1 MCLYPKLIPN
11 PKYKT
16 SKKRGYYVPKMHD
29 NRLSY
34 VPVACG
40 KCFECRKKKA
50 REWNIRLSEDIRHFK
65 AWFIT
70 LTIDDTNMNK
80 IMQEMGIESPKNNEN
95 SIAGFALR
103 RFLERVRKKT
113 KKSIRHWCV
122 TELGEDRGRIHL
134 HGIFFGEKAP
144 EQIIEHWKYGF
155 VFIGTFVSE
164 RTINYITKYMLK
176 YDIKHREFSGKVFT
190 SAGIGSGYFE
200 RTDYI
205 NNRYKKNETN
215 ETYRYRN
222 GRKAMLPRYYR
233 DKIYT
238 EDEKEYLWLEK
249 LDKGITWVMGE
260 KCKIDSDTYENL
272 MNYYREK
279 CRQIHGD
286 NQILWKEKQY
296 WRRIEKQ
303 REAYRKR
310 TKPREY
316 TKEDIQ
322 VTTEMLI
329 YENCPF

>member
-11 PKYKT
+11 PKYRT
-16 SKKRGYYVPKMHD
+16 SKKRGYYVPKMYD
-29 NRLSY
+29 NRLKY

-40 KCFECRKKKA
+40 KCYECRKKKA

-70 LTIDDTNMNK
+70 LTIDDTSMNELLK
-80 IMQEMGIESPKNNEN
+80 EMGLECVARNEN

-122 TELGEDRGRIHL
+122 TELGEDNGRIHL
-134 HGIFFGEKAP
+134 HGIFFGENAP
-144 EQIIEHWKYGF
+144 NQIIEHWKYGY
-155 VFIGTFVSE
+155 VFIGSFVNE

-176 YDIKHREFSGKVFT
+176 DDIKHREFTGKVFT
-190 SAGIGSGYFE
+190 SAGIGSKYFE
-200 RTDYI
+200 RSDYK
-205 NNRYKKNETN
+205 NNKYKENMTN

-222 GRKAMLPRYYR
+222 GTKAMLPRYYR
-233 DKIYT
+233 EKIYS
-238 EDEKEYLWLEK
+238 EEEREKLWLEK
-249 LDKGITWVMGE
+249 LDRGITWVMGE
-260 KCKIDSDTYENL
+260 SCKIDSREYENL
-272 MNYYREK
+272 LRFYQDRCK
-279 CRQIHGD
+279 QIHGD

-296 WRRIEKQ
+296 WRRIERQ

-316 TKEDIQ
+316 TREDIYI
-322 VTTEMLI
+322 TTGEFI
-329 YENCPF
+329 RGECPF

>member
-11 PKYKT
+11 PKYRT

-29 NRLSY
+29 SRLSY

-70 LTIDDTNMNK
+70 LTIDDTNMEK
-80 IMQEMGIESPKNNEN
+80 IMAEMGLKSLKHNEN
-95 SIAGFALR
+95 SVAGFALR
-103 RFLERVRKKT
+103 RFLERVRKET
-113 KKSIRHWCV
+113 KKSLRHWCV
-122 TELGEDRGRIHL
+122 TELGEDNDRIHL
-134 HGIFFGEKAP
+134 HGIFFGENTPDK
-144 EQIIEHWKYGF
+144 IIKHWKYGF

-176 YDIKHREFSGKVFT
+176 DDIKHREFSGKVFT
-190 SAGIGSGYFE
+190 SAGIGSGYFKRNDWKFNQYE
-200 RTDYI
+200 KGKTR
-205 NNRYKKNETN
+205 
-215 ETYRYRN
+215 ETYVYRN
-222 GRKAMLPRYYR
+222 GTRAMLPRYYR
-233 DKIYT
+233 DKIYSD
-238 EDEKEYLWLEK
+238 DEKELLWLEK

-260 KCKIDSDTYENL
+260 KYKIDNEEYKAAMEYHRRRCIEL
-272 MNYYREK
+272 
-279 CRQIHGD
+279 HGD

-316 TKEDIQ
+316 TREDINI
-322 VTTEMLI
+322 TTQEYI
-329 YENCPF
+329 RGTCPF